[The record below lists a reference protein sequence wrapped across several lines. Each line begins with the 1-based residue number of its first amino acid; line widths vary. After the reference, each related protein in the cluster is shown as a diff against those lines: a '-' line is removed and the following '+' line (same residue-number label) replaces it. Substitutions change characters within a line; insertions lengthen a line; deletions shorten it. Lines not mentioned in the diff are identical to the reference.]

1 MSWSVTDGLA
11 TVRFGRENGNAI
23 NDLLLSGL
31 MTAFQACE
39 ADPEVRGVLLA
50 AEGKIFCPGL
60 DLKELHPLDRAG
72 MGRFMERFG
81 ATLLTLYTHPK
92 PVVAALHGHALAGGL
107 ILGLA
112 ADWRVLR
119 RGALVGLNEIR
130 VGVPLPFGVAMML
143 RDQVPSARREEI
155 ALLGRNY
162 RDDEAVAAGLANE
175 LADADGFEAV
185 CRTRLEEFAS
195 KDAAAF
201 AITKRYLRCVT
212 VERIRADAPSLLGD
226 FLDGWFSAP
235 TRERIAAIVA
245 ELGAKD
251 KGKA

>member
-1 MSWSVTDGLA
+1 MHDGLA
-11 TVRFGRENGNAI
+11 TVRFGREHGNAI
-23 NDLLLSGL
+23 NDALLDGL
-31 MTAFQACE
+31 MTAFQECE
-39 ADPEVRGVLLA
+39 ADREVRGVLLT
-50 AEGKIFCPGL
+50 AEGRIFCPGL
-60 DLKELHPLDRAG
+60 DLQDLLPLDRAA
-72 MGRFMERFG
+72 MGRFMDRFG

-92 PVVAALHGHALAGGL
+92 PVVAALNGHALAGGL

-112 ADWRVLR
+112 ADWRILR

-162 RDDEAVAAGLANE
+162 RDDEAVAAGLVNE
-175 LADADGFEAV
+175 LLDADGFEAG
-185 CRTRLEEFAS
+185 CRARLEEFAS
-195 KDAAAF
+195 KDGAAF
-201 AITKRYLRCVT
+201 AVTKRYLRCVT
-212 VERIRADAPSLLGD
+212 VERIRADAPNLLGD

-235 TRERIAAIVA
+235 TRARIAEIVA
-245 ELGAKD
+245 ELRAKE